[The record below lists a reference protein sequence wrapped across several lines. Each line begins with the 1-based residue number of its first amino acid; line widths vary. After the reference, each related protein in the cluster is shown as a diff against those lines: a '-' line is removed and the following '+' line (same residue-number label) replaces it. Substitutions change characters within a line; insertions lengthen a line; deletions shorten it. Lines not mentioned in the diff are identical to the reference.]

1 MTQTKRGQARQKD
14 LISKLADAGE
24 EAVSRL
30 AEMPGGQRIVD
41 AVNGLRVRLDDLAA
55 KVRSIDPLEKRVSD
69 LERRLDALEGKRKAP
84 ARKTT
89 APAPKKTS

>member
-1 MTQTKRGQARQKD
+1 MAQTKRGQAQQKD

-24 EAVSRL
+24 EAISRL

-55 KVRSIDPLEKRVSD
+55 KVRSIDPLEKRVSE
-69 LERRLDALEGKRKAP
+69 LEHRLDALEGKRKAP
-84 ARKTT
+84 ARKP
-89 APAPKKTS
+89 AAAPKKTA